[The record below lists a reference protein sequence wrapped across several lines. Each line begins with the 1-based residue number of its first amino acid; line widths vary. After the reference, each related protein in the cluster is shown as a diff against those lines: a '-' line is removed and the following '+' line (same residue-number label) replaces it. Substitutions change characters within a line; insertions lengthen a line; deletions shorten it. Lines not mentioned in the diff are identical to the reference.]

1 MDLRPLRKVFIAEPL
16 PNRKVDNWSTF
27 LLNRIPLFIDSHSLH
42 SQPLLIDS
50 HDGRG
55 IDYT

>member
-1 MDLRPLRKVFIAEPL
+1 MDLRPLRKVFIVEPL

-27 LLNRIPLFIDSHSLH
+27 LLNRIPLFIDSHSLR